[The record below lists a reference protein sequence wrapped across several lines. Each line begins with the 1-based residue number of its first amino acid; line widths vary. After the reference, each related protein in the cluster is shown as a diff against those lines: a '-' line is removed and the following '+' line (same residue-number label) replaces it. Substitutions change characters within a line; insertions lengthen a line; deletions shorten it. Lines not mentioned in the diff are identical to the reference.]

1 LPNPD
6 SLGVARS
13 FELNSPRLVTQALYE
28 NIRRAQACV
37 VDLTLWSENVL
48 FELGVRLAASREGT
62 SCLLAKN
69 WTEPRPGLRA
79 QCEQIV
85 KLFVDPGGLYDPAA
99 AWTDEDAYSK
109 AYGPDA
115 VLSSLGLADG
125 TVHRVIAAA
134 LDVDNEPASRT
145 VYADLMDAAAFF
157 GKVQGGNAKPVGLY
171 PGNVALTE
179 REDAAE
185 FDRLLTAWFYLYYI
199 GPTKGG
205 PASDQVRRATEHL
218 SLTLLERH
226 SVKIDDMRKGGSD
239 DLKRVLDAI
248 AEAINP

>member
-1 LPNPD
+1 
-6 SLGVARS
+6 
-13 FELNSPRLVTQALYE
+13 
-28 NIRRAQACV
+28 
-37 VDLTLWSENVL
+37 
-48 FELGVRLAASREGT
+48 
-62 SCLLAKN
+62 
-69 WTEPRPGLRA
+69 
-79 QCEQIV
+79 
-85 KLFVDPGGLYDPAA
+85 
-99 AWTDEDAYSK
+99 
-109 AYGPDA
+109 
-115 VLSSLGLADG
+115 
-125 TVHRVIAAA
+125 
-134 LDVDNEPASRT
+134 
-145 VYADLMDAAAFF
+145 
-157 GKVQGGNAKPVGLY
+157 
-171 PGNVALTE
+171 VALTE